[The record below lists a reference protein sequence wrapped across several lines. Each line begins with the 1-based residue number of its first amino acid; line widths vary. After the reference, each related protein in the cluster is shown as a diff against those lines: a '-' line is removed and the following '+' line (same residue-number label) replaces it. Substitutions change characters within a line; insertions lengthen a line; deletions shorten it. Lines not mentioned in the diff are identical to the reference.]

1 MSDWEALAA
10 RLDELEQ
17 TARGSWWW
25 QQGWRDAQRWF
36 WRRSSDGATLDPPH
50 PLWRVPVGWRLLPP
64 GRSRPRRRSERHERD
79 AGGVRRRS
87 AAGD

>member
-1 MSDWEALAA
+1 MSETSEDRVARLEA

-50 PLWRVPVGWRLLPP
+50 PLWRVPAGWRLLPP
-64 GRSRPRRRSERHERD
+64 GSFPHLDEEEKR
-79 AGGVRRRS
+79 
-87 AAGD
+87 

>member
-36 WRRSSDGATLDPPH
+36 WRRSSDGATLDPP
-50 PLWRVPVGWRLLPP
+50 LTGWRLLPP
-64 GRSRPRRRSERHERD
+64 GSFPHLDEEEKR
-79 AGGVRRRS
+79 
-87 AAGD
+87 